1 MTAPPPDRRPLSTRQ
16 AGWAQRLAAALA
28 RTSITPDQIS
38 GLSMLFAASG
48 AALLVW
54 WPTWLGLLDCAVC
67 VQLRLLCNLLDGMVA
82 VEGGKG
88 SALGKLWNE
97 LPDRV
102 ADTLLLVALG
112 YACGTPWLGWFSAV
126 LALATAYVR
135 ALGGA
140 LGFAQDFRGPQ
151 AKPQRMAVLT
161 AACLLASGLT
171 FAGQSV
177 AAVRVLWWAAVVITV
192 GSVLT
197 CVRRTLALATQL
209 RKAA

>member
-1 MTAPPPDRRPLSTRQ
+1 MSALPPDRRPLATRQ

-48 AALLVW
+48 AALLAC

-82 VEGGKG
+82 MEGGKG

-102 ADTLLLVALG
+102 ADTVLLVALG
-112 YACGTPWLGWFSAV
+112 YACGAPWLGWLGAV

-171 FAGQSV
+171 FAGQS
-177 AAVRVLWWAAVVITV
+177 ALAVRVLWWAAIVIAV
-192 GSVLT
+192 GSLLT

>member
-1 MTAPPPDRRPLSTRQ
+1 MSALPPDRRPLATRQ

-48 AALLVW
+48 AALLAC

-82 VEGGKG
+82 MEGGKG

-102 ADTLLLVALG
+102 ADTVLLVALG
-112 YACGTPWLGWFSAV
+112 YACGAPWLGWLGAV
-126 LALATAYVR
+126 LALATVYVR

-161 AACLLASGLT
+161 AACLLASGLI
-171 FAGQSV
+171 FVGQSV
-177 AAVRVLWWAAVVITV
+177 AAVRVLWWAAIVIAV
-192 GSVLT
+192 GSLLT
-197 CVRRTLALATQL
+197 CMRRTLALATQL